1 MCLKPFVKHDGGSVM
16 VSPSD
21 VGYLVKKAMG
31 GGSRLLQSTET
42 QTHKQCSPYKPR
54 RYNKTI
60 LQLFKIISKVA
71 QEHKNTKTAG

>member
-1 MCLKPFVKHDGGSVM
+1 M

-21 VGYLVKKAMG
+21 VGDLVKKAMGG

-42 QTHKQCSPYKPR
+42 QTHKHCSPYKPR
-54 RYNKTI
+54 RYNNTI
-60 LQLFKIISKVA
+60 LQLFKIIPKVA